1 MSCPKFVLVSLGIRC
16 SRLRQNTGTREE
28 ACLSEHHSQGICASV
43 LASKEMSNPKHS
55 AEQNSLLHKRY
66 YKGACQRT
74 WMWLVLYFVMLCS
87 KLPLVVSS
95 SRGSV
100 CTGPSL
106 FLIRA
111 SPVPSRGC
119 TCYNAL
125 CYQPIGSFSTQVLSR
140 GLQRLD
146 SYSFPFLLFRV
157 LNFIF
162 DDLYP

>member
-1 MSCPKFVLVSLGIRC
+1 
-16 SRLRQNTGTREE
+16 
-28 ACLSEHHSQGICASV
+28 
-43 LASKEMSNPKHS
+43 MSNPKHS

-125 CYQPIGSFSTQVLSR
+125 CYQPIGSLALKCFPE
-140 GLQRLD
+140 D
-146 SYSFPFLLFRV
+146 SSDLTAIPFLSSCFESLILFLMIYTLRA
-157 LNFIF
+157 FI
-162 DDLYP
+162 DLRIDLKAFQIHHPINRTLLFSFNTMKPAKR